1 VVKPKL
7 SIASRTSPSAGSRGA
22 GSSKR
27 VSWRSS
33 LRTWKSMAAA
43 YSEVETGAFCA
54 GFPIESAAAH
64 ARGLGGAFRVPE
76 ARPRPSFRELR
87 DHIEARL
94 PRAPR

>member
-1 VVKPKL
+1 MLFVVKPKL
-7 SIASRTSPSAGSRGA
+7 SIASSVSPSAGWRGA

-54 GFPIESAAAH
+54 GFPSS
-64 ARGLGGAFRVPE
+64 GLCGLPGLYAGKAFKTRNP
-76 ARPRPSFRELR
+76 A
-87 DHIEARL
+87 ING
-94 PRAPR
+94 